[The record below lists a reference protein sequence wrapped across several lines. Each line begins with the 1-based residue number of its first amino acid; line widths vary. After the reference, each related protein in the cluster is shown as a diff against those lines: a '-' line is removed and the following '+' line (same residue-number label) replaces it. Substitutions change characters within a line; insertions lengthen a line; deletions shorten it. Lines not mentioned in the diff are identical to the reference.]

1 MLVTLGG
8 KRVETNHDCCSDKF
22 TMITLRT
29 SSEAQ
34 GQLVGTIESFRLQC
48 SSQIDETDIVSLEFS
63 GKFLRFLL
71 LTLLSSL

>member
-1 MLVTLGG
+1 MLITLGG

-71 LTLLSSL
+71 LSSL